1 VTAPTRSAL
10 LPEVPTVAEAGV
22 PDLESQTIN
31 GLLVP
36 ARTPRD
42 IVEKIN
48 RDAIAVLS
56 LPDVKDRLAAQ
67 GFDVA
72 FSAPGEFSALL
83 DSERSK
89 WERVIRDAKI
99 KIGS

>member
-1 VTAPTRSAL
+1 VT
-10 LPEVPTVAEAGV
+10 EAGV
-22 PDLESQTIN
+22 PDLESQTVN

-48 RDAIAVLS
+48 RDAVAALS
-56 LPDVKDRLAAQ
+56 LPDVKEKLAAQ
-67 GFDVA
+67 GFDVVVSTPEGFA
-72 FSAPGEFSALL
+72 ALL

-89 WERVIRDAKI
+89 WEKVVRDAKI